1 MSACV
6 YIQNILPWAQGS
18 LDVLVVPGV
27 PVVPLVL
34 VSKNDNVEN
43 QLKTGYISL
52 TFPSCRK

>member
-1 MSACV
+1 MGMRACV

-27 PVVPLVL
+27 QSVL

-43 QLKTGYISL
+43 KSIQLYFL
-52 TFPSCRK
+52 NFPPRR